1 MCRAQITYL
10 QAPQERSI
18 MGSPKSFHS
27 ASKRQRVPDEKG
39 RSTTDALFRVL
50 SENAPVGITLARAG
64 RTLYA
69 NRAYLQLFG
78 YSDPSAVLG
87 QTLLNQIAPEC
98 RQQIADHVQ
107 RRELGE
113 LVPTSYETIGLRQ
126 DGSTFPFRVDVAR
139 IQLDDGPANLAFFTD
154 VAEHRNTE
162 RELGQ
167 ALARERTART
177 EAETAN
183 RMKDEFLATLSHEL
197 KTPLTAMLGWAR
209 LLRSGELD
217 TQTAARAIE
226 TIESNARLQAQ
237 LIEDLLDVSSI
248 ILGKLLLGVRPVE
261 LAMVVEAALDAVR
274 PAAAAKSIRLLR
286 SLDPGTGLV
295 SGDPD
300 RLQQVVWNLL
310 SNAVK
315 FTPSKGQV
323 EIRLSR
329 MGRFAQITVT
339 DTGKGVSAE
348 FLPFVFD
355 RFRQADS
362 SSTRVH
368 GGLGL
373 GLALVRHLV
382 ELHGGSVHAASAGE
396 KKGATFT
403 VQLPLVGTEDTPD
416 ALGLGSDGSDTDE
429 FDDVRTDGLYG
440 LSILVMSDERAEREL
455 LRAVFMRYGA
465 RVTAAYSTAEAL
477 ALLKRKRPDVFV
489 ADFEMAG
496 HNCSGLLEA
505 LGGEGKSAVP
515 TLAIVSEAPSDTS
528 DKALLAQFQLSM
540 TRPLNP
546 ARLTESIRALAN
558 GLRKNRRFPKTPL
571 G

>member
-1 MCRAQITYL
+1 M
-10 QAPQERSI
+10 
-18 MGSPKSFHS
+18 
-27 ASKRQRVPDEKG
+27 
-39 RSTTDALFRVL
+39 
-50 SENAPVGITLARAG
+50 GITLARAG

-78 YSDPSAVLG
+78 YADASAVLG
-87 QTLLNQIAPEC
+87 QSLLNQIAPEC
-98 RQQIADHVQ
+98 RKQIADHVR

-113 LVPTSYETIGLRQ
+113 AVPTTYETIGLRQ

-139 IQLDDGPANLAFFTD
+139 IELEDGPANLAFFTD
-154 VAEHRNTE
+154 VGEHRNTE
-162 RELGQ
+162 RELIQ
-167 ALARERTART
+167 ALKRERAARA

-217 TQTAARAIE
+217 ADTAARAIE

-237 LIEDLLDVSSI
+237 LIEDLLDVSQI
-248 ILGKLLLGVRPVE
+248 ILGKLSLGVRPVE
-261 LAMVVEAALDAVR
+261 LALVVEAALDAVR
-274 PAAAAKSIRLLR
+274 PAAGAKSIRLLR

-323 EIRLSR
+323 EIRLAP
-329 MGRFAQITVT
+329 MGRFAQIAVT

-362 SSTRVH
+362 SSTRIH

-382 ELHGGSVHAASAGE
+382 ELHGGSVHAASAGDG
-396 KKGATFT
+396 KGATFT
-403 VQLPLVGTEDTPD
+403 VLLPLLSTEETHDSL
-416 ALGLGSDGSDTDE
+416 ALGSDGSDIDE
-429 FDDVRTDGLYG
+429 FDDVRADRLQGLN
-440 LSILVMSDERAEREL
+440 ILVMSDEGAEREL
-455 LRAVFMRYGA
+455 LKAVLMRYGA
-465 RVTAAYSTAEAL
+465 RVTAAYSMAEAL

-496 HNCSGLLEA
+496 HNSAGLVEA
-505 LGGEGKSAVP
+505 VKGEGKSAIP
-515 TLAIVSEAPSDTS
+515 TLAIVNEAPSDSS
-528 DKALLAQFQLSM
+528 DKALLAQFQRYM
-540 TRPLNP
+540 TRPLDP
-546 ARLTESIRALAN
+546 VRLTDSIRALAN
-558 GLRKNRRFPKTPL
+558 GPRRKRKLPKTPL
-571 G
+571 T